1 MKEERR
7 LEILGIFIIALSFF
21 ILVSL
26 GGFNPQEEPT
36 ISPSV
41 KVENPMGRLGVAVAY
56 FGIKLGFGYPIFI
69 LPLLGI
75 VWGWFL
81 FSKRK
86 LEILFRPSVYLCG
99 ALCLLSISI
108 GLILILI
115 SQSDELNYLPSGLI
129 GGLVTEFFIDFLGP
143 AGVIL
148 LVIASWLMLFRGYFS
163 WNLYTPISMINGKWK
178 TWRTERSL
186 VP

>member
-75 VWGWFL
+75 VWGWL
-81 FSKRK
+81 GWLGNVRYCIKKTLSKSHRK
-86 LEILFRPSVYLCG
+86 RR
-99 ALCLLSISI
+99 LSKKKR
-108 GLILILI
+108 
-115 SQSDELNYLPSGLI
+115 Q
-129 GGLVTEFFIDFLGP
+129 
-143 AGVIL
+143 
-148 LVIASWLMLFRGYFS
+148 
-163 WNLYTPISMINGKWK
+163 
-178 TWRTERSL
+178 
-186 VP
+186 

>member
-41 KVENPMGRLGVAVAY
+41 KVENPMGRLGVTVAH

-115 SQSDELNYLPSGLI
+115 SQLKDI
-129 GGLVTEFFIDFLGP
+129 
-143 AGVIL
+143 
-148 LVIASWLMLFRGYFS
+148 R
-163 WNLYTPISMINGKWK
+163 
-178 TWRTERSL
+178 
-186 VP
+186 